1 MPTHAQASTVK
12 NIHIVDNLTLLHCRT
27 SAILATLSMA
37 FDSQQDGLPKTTVQE
52 VLEVAQDIFKKAQEE
67 VTALQVRITPLG

>member
-1 MPTHAQASTVK
+1 
-12 NIHIVDNLTLLHCRT
+12 
-27 SAILATLSMA
+27 MA

-52 VLEVAQDIFKKAQEE
+52 VLEVAQDIFKKAQVE